1 MGTARWWRQAL
12 WAPGSGRALRALV
25 RFQARQLYLPP
36 PDLSGHWL
44 LNAVLGFL
52 GLMATSWL
60 AGDYLYD
67 RLAATGHARLW
78 LPLVLALLSLAA
90 LAAGL
95 SGLGSL
101 FFQLRDLPLVAALP
115 VAPGVLG
122 ASKLLVALIGQW
134 LTLAPLAFALVPGA
148 LAQGFGAA
156 FWALAVPVLLLLP
169 LPPLAVAALVLM
181 AIARLVPAHRQ
192 RDALAVIAGL
202 ASLVIIVPVLQ
213 VGLILPDP
221 LHSRGPSGLEP
232 AAQASWDAL
241 AARWEAVV
249 AHGLPH
255 GAWAAQA
262 LAPGTGGAAAALGGL
277 AGLAAVSLATG
288 LVAVLVAGVA
298 LPRALAAALT
308 APRAGGAPGQRPGRI
323 GSRFVPEIGRR
334 RSAFRALVARE
345 LAVWRTPQEMLALVV
360 NALLFPFVFSRGSLV
375 DGGPSLRQLAGAAG
389 AVGPSGEL
397 TPGVAWQVLA
407 AVAMATVVPQALVVA
422 RAAVSA
428 EGRRLWLSLAIPV
441 APTAQ
446 VAAKLVVQTAM
457 GLVVALPLAVVWGL
471 RSGMHPLAWACVLVM
486 VPGTLAMMNAA
497 SLLMDAARPELDSPL
512 EDVVPRRFGWTIFLL
527 WSGWMLALALAT
539 LVLQSTGSGPLVL
552 AGLAACVLLGVGVAL
567 RMLHRYTPVAYR
579 RIVPPA

>member
-1 MGTARWWRQAL
+1 MGTAGWWRQAV
-12 WAPGSGRALRALV
+12 WAPGSGRTLRALV
-25 RFQARQLYLPP
+25 RVQLRQLFTPP
-36 PDLSGHWL
+36 PNLSDRWL
-44 LNAVLGFL
+44 LNAALGIL
-52 GLMATSWL
+52 GLMTTSWL
-60 AGDYLYD
+60 VGDYLYD

-78 LPLVLALLSLAA
+78 LPLGLALLSMAA

-134 LTLAPLAFALVPGA
+134 LLTVSLAFALVPGA
-148 LAQGFGAA
+148 LGQGFGAD
-156 FWALAVPVLLLLP
+156 FWARTVPVLLLVP
-169 LPPLAVAALVLM
+169 LPPLSVAALVLL

-192 RDALAVIAGL
+192 RDALAVVSGL
-202 ASLVIIVPVLQ
+202 AGLVIIVPVLQ
-213 VGLILPDP
+213 VGLLSPDP
-221 LHSRGPSGLEP
+221 YRARGPFGFDP
-232 AAQASWDAL
+232 AAQAKWDAF

-255 GAWAAQA
+255 VEWAAQA
-262 LAPGTGGAAAALGGL
+262 LTSGSAATAASGF
-277 AGLAAVSLATG
+277 AGLVATALATG
-288 LVAVLVAGVA
+288 LVAVLMAAVA
-298 LPRALAAALT
+298 LPRALAASLT

-345 LAVWRTPQEMLALVV
+345 LATWRRPQEMLALVV
-360 NALLFPFVFSRGSLV
+360 NALLFPLVISRGSLAG
-375 DGGPSLRQLAGAAG
+375 DGPSLRQLAGTAG
-389 AVGPSGEL
+389 ALGPSGEL
-397 TPGVAWQVLA
+397 TPAVAWQVLA

-422 RAAVSA
+422 RATVSA

-457 GLVVALPLAVVWGL
+457 GLVVALPVAVVWGL

-552 AGLAACVLLGVGVAL
+552 AGLAACVLIGVGVAL